1 MLGRIAESKASEGVR
16 RVVKG
21 IGQKLKSIHPLQK
34 KNTRWLTPICELI
47 RSYKHSYN

>member
-1 MLGRIAESKASEGVR
+1 MLGRIAESNASEGVR

-34 KNTRWLTPICELI
+34 KTLDGSPQFVSL
-47 RSYKHSYN
+47 